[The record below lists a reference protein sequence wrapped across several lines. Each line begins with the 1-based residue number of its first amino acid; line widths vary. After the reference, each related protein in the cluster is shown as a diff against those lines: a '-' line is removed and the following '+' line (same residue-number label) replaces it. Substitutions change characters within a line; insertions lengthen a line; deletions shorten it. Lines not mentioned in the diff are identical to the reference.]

1 MRGYYGLFAFFFA
14 YIFPG
19 ITPFPQ
25 VVSIRDR
32 YNFDVSDYFKD
43 SERRKSRRSRTPT
56 SLLETKPFSC
66 NIREVLLEGRETAYG
81 VCAAKTTRPYSVE
94 MQSFAKQL
102 TWRNLFALIISD
114 LSSISRNISTI
125 VLDSDSE

>member
-14 YIFPG
+14 YIFPR

-43 SERRKSRRSRTPT
+43 LERRKSRRSRT
-56 SLLETKPFSC
+56 SLLQTKAFSC
-66 NIREVLLEGRETAYG
+66 NIREVLLEGRATAYG

-94 MQSFAKQL
+94 MQSFAKEL

-114 LSSISRNISTI
+114 LSSLSHKISTI
-125 VLDSDSE
+125 VLESD

>member
-1 MRGYYGLFAFFFA
+1 MRGYYGLFSSLICVHFSRDHAFS
-14 YIFPG
+14 
-19 ITPFPQ
+19 Q

-43 SERRKSRRSRTPT
+43 LERRKSRRSRTPT

-66 NIREVLLEGRETAYG
+66 NILEVLLEGRATAYG

-94 MQSFAKQL
+94 MQSFAKEL
-102 TWRNLFALIISD
+102 TWRL
-114 LSSISRNISTI
+114 
-125 VLDSDSE
+125 